1 MSVEAGGRQ
10 GNGRES
16 ADGHQR
22 ELEAAAAHEEELDAL
37 ARERFKFG
45 GMLSLVMM
53 AVYFTFILLVAF
65 EKTFLDELV
74 TDGLSVGIVLGVL
87 VILSTWALT
96 LIYVRWANRVYE
108 PRVREMKR

>member
-1 MSVEAGGRQ
+1 MPVDAVGSQ

-16 ADGHQR
+16 ANGHQR
-22 ELEAAAAHEEELDAL
+22 ELEAAAAHEKELDAL
-37 ARERFKFG
+37 ASERFKFG

-53 AVYFTFILLVAF
+53 AIYFAFILLVAF
-65 EKTFLDELV
+65 EKTFLDNLI

-108 PRVREMKR
+108 PRVRQLRR

>member
-1 MSVEAGGRQ
+1 MSVEAGEPQ
-10 GNGRES
+10 GNDRES
-16 ADGHQR
+16 AKGH

-37 ARERFKFG
+37 ASERFKFG

-53 AVYFTFILLVAF
+53 AVYFAFILLVAF
-65 EKTFLDELV
+65 EKTFLDDLI

-108 PRVREMKR
+108 PRVRQWKG